1 MAMHA
6 KLIERDYRSIDFL
19 EKRKDHAKESG
30 IIGLLQEAYLHW
42 HCRPALP
49 KYRFCRRHREME
61 VFDVKVPRDH
71 TAEGET
77 VRRNRGRRALALK
90 DDP

>member
-1 MAMHA
+1 
-6 KLIERDYRSIDFL
+6 L
-19 EKRKDHAKESG
+19 
-30 IIGLLQEAYLHW
+30 
-42 HCRPALP
+42 
-49 KYRFCRRHREME
+49 CRRHREME